1 MLYLAYALLTLH
13 MFVGILLIGLILL
26 QRGRGGGLAGAF
38 GGMGGQSAF
47 GTKAGDFFTR
57 LTIGL
62 AVFWIVLACV
72 CIRVVE
78 VANKGL
84 FKSSASDAVKKAP
97 AIGASEDKESTTGG
111 LQSGKNDDLSVP
123 PSPNKPEG
131 ASGSSTDSN
140 EKPQESEKK
149 DDKPKDSI
157 DNNDAAKDESSA
169 PAAEKKDDKQPEATD
184 SKKPE

>member
-78 VANKGL
+78 VANKGR
-84 FKSSASDAVKKAP
+84 FKPSDSDAVKKAP
-97 AIGASEDKESTTGG
+97 AVGAPDDKESSSGG
-111 LQSGKNDDLSVP
+111 LQSGKSDDSSVP
-123 PSPNKPEG
+123 PSPDK
-131 ASGSSTDSN
+131 SD
-140 EKPQESEKK
+140 EKPKDSEKK
-149 DDKPKDSI
+149 DDKPKDSL
-157 DNNDAAKDESSA
+157 DNPDAAKDESSA
-169 PAAEKKDDKQPEATD
+169 PAAEKKDDKQPEAAD